1 MEINLRKLTNDE
13 LQALNRELLLEECHI
28 DRKNRKKIAQLA
40 ECRLLVFHEMWRRGE
55 WRIVEVK

>member
-28 DRKNRKKIAQLA
+28 DRQNRKKLAHLA
-40 ECRLLVFHEMWRRGE
+40 ECRLLVFHEMWRRGD
-55 WRIVEVK
+55 WKFVEVK

>member
-13 LQALNRELLLEECHI
+13 LQALNCELLLEECHI
-28 DRKNRKKIAQLA
+28 DRKNKKKIAQLA